1 MANNIKVGDNFILD
15 VKRLGI
21 NGEGIGF
28 YNHVAVFVD
37 GAIPGEGHNVEITK
51 VLDKMAFAK
60 TLEIKHQS
68 EDRRNPECPYYNECG
83 GCNTMHISSSKM
95 AELKRDILIESINRY
110 TKINTK
116 KFEIKPT
123 ITSNQFKYRN
133 RSQLQVV
140 KNNSGSSVAMTKVNS
155 NIAVSINNCLVQTDV
170 INELNNKI
178 CKIIDELK
186 ISIFSYKLNRGII
199 RYITIRVNKR
209 GEALVCLV
217 CFEKNDKVK
226 ELAEKVSKLDNVIG
240 VYRSFNNSL
249 ESGAE
254 IVGKDIELLEGKP
267 YIVETLGKIK
277 YQIYPNTFFQLNS
290 LQAEAMYDVVLK
302 ACKLSFKERVLDAY
316 CGVGSIGLYLA
327 HNAKEV
333 VGIEYNKDS
342 VIAATE
348 NAKLNKINNV
358 KFMQGNAHELLPKLI
373 KDGVTFDVIVVD
385 PPRTGL
391 DDKFINAILESNVK
405 KLIYVS
411 CNPATLAKNLGK
423 LTEKYNINSI
433 TPIDMFPN
441 TALVESVTCL
451 TLGAQPK

>member
-1 MANNIKVGDNFILD
+1 MANNIKVDDNFILD
-15 VKRLGI
+15 IKRLGI

-28 YNHVAVFVD
+28 YNHVAIFVD
-37 GAIPGEGHNVEITK
+37 GAIPGEGHNVTVTK

-60 TLEIKHQS
+60 TVEIKHIS
-68 EDRRNPECPYYNECG
+68 EDRKIPECSYYNECG
-83 GCNTMHISSSKM
+83 GCNTMHISQSKM

-123 ITSNQFKYRN
+123 VTSNQFEYRN

-140 KNNSGSSVAMTKVNS
+140 KNINGSSVAMTKANS
-155 NIAVSINNCLVQTDV
+155 NIAVSIDNCLVQKNV

-178 CKIIDELK
+178 CKLIDKLNV
-186 ISIFSYKLNRGII
+186 SIFSYKNNKGII
-199 RYITIRVNKR
+199 RYITIRVNKK

-217 CFEKNDKVK
+217 CYEKSDKVN
-226 ELAEKVSKLDNVIG
+226 ELAKEVIKLDNVIG
-240 VYRSFNNSL
+240 VYKSFNNNL
-249 ESGAE
+249 DSGAE
-254 IVGKDIELLEGKP
+254 IVGHDIELLEGKAC
-267 YIVETLGKIK
+267 IVETLGKIK

-290 LQAEAMYDVVLK
+290 EQAEAMYDIVLK
-302 ACKLSFKERVLDAY
+302 SCKLSFKERVLDAY

-333 VGIEYNKDS
+333 IGIEYNKDS

-348 NAKLNKINNV
+348 NAKLNKINNA

-373 KDGVTFDVIVVD
+373 KDGVTFDCIVVD

-405 KLIYVS
+405 RLIYVS
-411 CNPATLAKNLGK
+411 CNPSTLAKNLGR
-423 LTEKYNINSI
+423 LIEKYNINSI

-441 TALVESVTCL
+441 TALIESVTVL
-451 TLGAQPK
+451 TLK

>member
-1 MANNIKVGDNFILD
+1 MANNIKVDDNFILD
-15 VKRLGI
+15 IKRLGI

-28 YNHVAVFVD
+28 YNHVAIFVD
-37 GAIPGEGHNVEITK
+37 GAIPGEGHNVTVTK

-60 TLEIKHQS
+60 TVEIKHVS
-68 EDRRNPECPYYNECG
+68 LDRKIPECSYYNECG
-83 GCNTMHISSSKM
+83 GCNTMHISQSKM

-123 ITSNQFKYRN
+123 VTSNQFEYRN

-140 KNNSGSSVAMTKVNS
+140 KNINGSSVAMTKANS
-155 NIAVSINNCLVQTDV
+155 NIAVSIDNCLVQKNV

-178 CKIIDELK
+178 CKLIDKLNV
-186 ISIFSYKLNRGII
+186 SIFSYKNNKGII
-199 RYITIRVNKR
+199 RYITIRVNKK

-217 CFEKNDKVK
+217 CYEKSDKVN
-226 ELAEKVSKLDNVIG
+226 ELAKEVIKIDNVIG
-240 VYRSFNNSL
+240 VYKSFNNNL
-249 ESGAE
+249 DSGAE
-254 IVGKDIELLEGKP
+254 IVGHDIELLEGKAC
-267 YIVETLGKIK
+267 IVETLGKIK

-290 LQAEAMYDVVLK
+290 EQAEAMYDIVLK
-302 ACKLSFKERVLDAY
+302 SCKLSFKERVLDAY

-333 VGIEYNKDS
+333 IGIEYNKDS

-348 NAKLNKINNV
+348 NAKLNKINNA

-373 KDGVTFDVIVVD
+373 KDGVTFDCIVVD

-405 KLIYVS
+405 RLIYVS
-411 CNPATLAKNLGK
+411 CNPSTLAKNLGR
-423 LTEKYNINSI
+423 LIEKYNINSI

-441 TALVESVTCL
+441 TALIESVSVL
-451 TLGAQPK
+451 TLK

>member
-1 MANNIKVGDNFILD
+1 MANNIKVDDNFILD
-15 VKRLGI
+15 IKRLGI

-28 YNHVAVFVD
+28 YNHVAIFVD
-37 GAIPGEGHNVEITK
+37 GAIPGEGHNVTVTK

-60 TLEIKHQS
+60 TVEIKHIS
-68 EDRRNPECPYYNECG
+68 LDRKIPECPYYDECG
-83 GCNTMHISSSKM
+83 GCNTMHISQSKM

-123 ITSNQFKYRN
+123 VTSNQFEYRN

-140 KNNSGSSVAMTKVNS
+140 KNNIGSSVAMTKANS
-155 NIAVSINNCLVQTDV
+155 NIAVSIDNCLVQKNV

-178 CKIIDELK
+178 CKLIDKLN
-186 ISIFSYKLNRGII
+186 ISIFSYKNNKGII
-199 RYITIRVNKR
+199 RYITIRVNKK
-209 GEALVCLV
+209 GDALVCIV
-217 CFEKNDKVK
+217 CFEKSDKVN
-226 ELAEKVSKLDNVIG
+226 ELAKEVIKLDNVIG
-240 VYRSFNNSL
+240 VYKSFNNNL
-249 ESGAE
+249 DSGAE
-254 IVGKDIELLEGKP
+254 IVGKDIELLEGKAC
-267 YIVETLGKIK
+267 IVETLGKIK

-290 LQAEAMYDVVLK
+290 EQAETMYDIVLK
-302 ACKLSFKERVLDAY
+302 SCKLSFKERVLDAY

-333 VGIEYNKDS
+333 IGIEYNKDS

-348 NAKLNKINNV
+348 NAKLNKINNA

-373 KDGVTFDVIVVD
+373 KDGVTFDCIVVD

-405 KLIYVS
+405 RLIYVS
-411 CNPATLAKNLGK
+411 CNPSTLAKNLGR
-423 LTEKYNINSI
+423 LIEKYNINSI

-441 TALVESVTCL
+441 TALIESVSVL
-451 TLGAQPK
+451 TLKN

>member
-1 MANNIKVGDNFILD
+1 MANNIKVDDNFILD
-15 VKRLGI
+15 IKRLGI

-28 YNHVAVFVD
+28 YNHVAIFVD
-37 GAIPGEGHNVEITK
+37 GAIPGEGHNVTVTK

-60 TLEIKHQS
+60 TVEIKHIS
-68 EDRRNPECPYYNECG
+68 EDRKIPECSYYNECG
-83 GCNTMHISSSKM
+83 GCNTMHISQSKM

-123 ITSNQFKYRN
+123 VTSNQFEYRN

-140 KNNSGSSVAMTKVNS
+140 KNINGSSVAMTKANS
-155 NIAVSINNCLVQTDV
+155 NIAVSIDNCLVQKNV

-178 CKIIDELK
+178 CNLIDKLNV
-186 ISIFSYKLNRGII
+186 SIFSYKNNKGII
-199 RYITIRVNKR
+199 RYITIRVNKK
-209 GEALVCLV
+209 GEALVCIV
-217 CFEKNDKVK
+217 CFEKSDKVN
-226 ELAEKVSKLDNVIG
+226 ELAKEVIKLDNVIG
-240 VYRSFNNSL
+240 VYKSFNNNL
-249 ESGAE
+249 DSGAE
-254 IVGKDIELLEGKP
+254 IVGKDIELLEGKAC
-267 YIVETLGKIK
+267 IVETLGKIK

-290 LQAEAMYDVVLK
+290 EQAEAMYDIVLK
-302 ACKLSFKERVLDAY
+302 SCKLSFKERVLDAY

-333 VGIEYNKDS
+333 IGIEYNKDS

-348 NAKLNKINNV
+348 NAKLNKINNA

-373 KDGVTFDVIVVD
+373 KDGVTFDCIVVD

-405 KLIYVS
+405 RLIYVS
-411 CNPATLAKNLGK
+411 CNPSTLAKNLGR
-423 LTEKYNINSI
+423 LIEKYNINSI

-441 TALVESVTCL
+441 TALIESVTVL
-451 TLGAQPK
+451 TLK

>member
-1 MANNIKVGDNFILD
+1 MANNIKVDDNFILD
-15 VKRLGI
+15 IKRLGI

-28 YNHVAVFVD
+28 YNHVAIFVD
-37 GAIPGEGHNVEITK
+37 GAIPGEGHNVTVTK

-60 TLEIKHQS
+60 TVEIKHIS
-68 EDRRNPECPYYNECG
+68 ENRKIPECPYYDECG
-83 GCNTMHISSSKM
+83 GCNTMHISQSKM

-123 ITSNQFKYRN
+123 VTSNQFEYRN

-140 KNNSGSSVAMTKVNS
+140 KNNIGSSVAMTKANS
-155 NIAVSINNCLVQTDV
+155 NIAVSIDNCLVQKNV

-178 CKIIDELK
+178 CKLIDKLN
-186 ISIFSYKLNRGII
+186 ISIFSYKNNKGII
-199 RYITIRVNKR
+199 RYITIRVNKK
-209 GEALVCLV
+209 GDALVCIV
-217 CFEKNDKVK
+217 CFEKSDKVN
-226 ELAEKVSKLDNVIG
+226 ELAKEVIKLDNVIG
-240 VYRSFNNSL
+240 VYKSFNNNL
-249 ESGAE
+249 DSGAE
-254 IVGKDIELLEGKP
+254 IVGKDIELLEGKAC
-267 YIVETLGKIK
+267 IVETLGKIK

-290 LQAEAMYDVVLK
+290 EQAEAMYDIVLK
-302 ACKLSFKERVLDAY
+302 SCKLSFKERVLDAY

-333 VGIEYNKDS
+333 IGIEYNKDS

-348 NAKLNKINNV
+348 NAKLNKINNA

-373 KDGVTFDVIVVD
+373 KDGVTFDCIVVD

-405 KLIYVS
+405 RLIYVS
-411 CNPATLAKNLGK
+411 CNPSTLAKNLGR
-423 LTEKYNINSI
+423 LIEKYNINSI

-441 TALVESVTCL
+441 TALIESVSVL
-451 TLGAQPK
+451 TLKN

>member
-1 MANNIKVGDNFILD
+1 MANNLKVNDNFILD
-15 VKRLGI
+15 IKRLGI

-60 TLEIKHQS
+60 TIEIKNQS
-68 EDRRNPECPYYNECG
+68 ENRKNPECPYYNECG
-83 GCNTMHISSSKM
+83 GCNTMHIKQSYM

-110 TKINTK
+110 TKINTR

-123 ITSNQFKYRN
+123 ITSDSFGYRN
-133 RSQLQVV
+133 RSQLLVV
-140 KNNSGSSVAMTKVNS
+140 KNNIGSSVAMTKANS
-155 NIAVSINNCLVQTDV
+155 NIAVSINNCLVQKDL
-170 INELNNKI
+170 INDLNNQI
-178 CKIIDELK
+178 CKIIDEMK
-186 ISIFSYKLNRGII
+186 ISIFSYKLNKGII
-199 RYITIRVNKR
+199 RYITIRVNKKN
-209 GEALVCLV
+209 EALVCIV
-217 CFEKNDKVK
+217 CYEKNDIVK
-226 ELAEKVSKLDNVIG
+226 ELAKKVAKMPNVIG
-240 VYRSFNNSL
+240 VYRSFNDSL
-249 ESGAE
+249 DSGAE
-254 IVGKDIELLEGKP
+254 IVGKDIELLEGKAC
-267 YIVETLGKIK
+267 IVETLGKIK

-290 LQAEAMYDVVLK
+290 IQAEAMYNVVLK
-302 ACKLSFKERVLDAY
+302 ACKLSFKETVLDAY

-333 VGIEYNKDS
+333 IGIEYNKDS

-348 NAKLNKINNV
+348 NAKLNKITNA

-405 KLIYVS
+405 RLIYVS
-411 CNPATLAKNLGK
+411 CNPATLAKNLGR

-433 TPIDMFPN
+433 TPVDMFPN
-441 TALVESVTCL
+441 TALVESVTIL
-451 TLGAQPK
+451 TLK